1 MRRFWTLLAL
11 MFLTAATALA
21 QDPVKVDPKHYK
33 VEAENAQVRVLRIQY
48 GPREK
53 SVMQHDHPD
62 SVVVF
67 LTDAKFKFTYPDGK
81 SEESSGK
88 AGETR
93 WHPGSKHLP
102 ENLGDKSFEAILVE
116 LKGKPAPAKKAAPA
130 KAPAKKAGQ

>member
-53 SVMQHDHPD
+53 SVMHDHPAGVAVIL
-62 SVVVF
+62 SESHV
-67 LTDAKFKFTYPDGK
+67 KFTFPDGK
-81 SEESSGK
+81 SEVRDSK
-88 AGETR
+88 AGEIR
-93 WHPGSKHLP
+93 WGLAEKHLP
-102 ENLGDKSFEAILVE
+102 ENLGDKSFEVILVE